1 MKVLSKILSV
11 VVGLTVINVWL
22 FRSGKS
28 TSYRGGDAS
37 NLMEEF
43 EVYGLG
49 DFFMTIGIIKVSLA
63 ILLLLSIYFNKL
75 RLISSIGIAFMMLV
89 AVYMHFSVGD
99 ELMKSMPASVM
110 LVSCLIFAY
119 STKNK
124 PSVWKSKCLLWQ
136 KLSFM

>member
-1 MKVLSKILSV
+1 MLTKISKVLSVI
-11 VVGLTVINVWL
+11 VGLTVINVWL

-49 DFFMTIGIIKVSLA
+49 DYFMTIGIIKVSLA
-63 ILLLLSIYFNKL
+63 VLLLLSIYFNKL
-75 RLISSIGIAFMMLV
+75 KLISSLGIAIMMLV

-99 ELMKSMPASVM
+99 ELIKSMPASVM
-110 LVSCLIFAY
+110 LLSCLIIAY
-119 STKNK
+119 STKKIN
-124 PSVWKSKCLLWQ
+124 
-136 KLSFM
+136 

>member
-1 MKVLSKILSV
+1 MLTKISKVLSVI
-11 VVGLTVINVWL
+11 VGLTVINVWL

-49 DFFMTIGIIKVSLA
+49 DSFMTIGIIKVSLA
-63 ILLLLSIYFNKL
+63 VLLLLSIYFNKL
-75 RLISSIGIAFMMLV
+75 KLISSLGIAIMMLV

-99 ELMKSMPASVM
+99 ELIKSMPASVM
-110 LVSCLIFAY
+110 LLSCLIIAY
-119 STKNK
+119 STKK
-124 PSVWKSKCLLWQ
+124 
-136 KLSFM
+136 

>member
-1 MKVLSKILSV
+1 MLTKISKVLSVI
-11 VVGLTVINVWL
+11 VGLTVINVWL

-49 DFFMTIGIIKVSLA
+49 DYFMTIGIIKVSLA
-63 ILLLLSIYFNKL
+63 VLLLLSIHFNKL
-75 RLISSIGIAFMMLV
+75 KLISSLGIAIMMLV

-99 ELMKSMPASVM
+99 ELIKSMPASVM
-110 LVSCLIFAY
+110 LLSCLIIAY
-119 STKNK
+119 STKK
-124 PSVWKSKCLLWQ
+124 
-136 KLSFM
+136 

>member
-1 MKVLSKILSV
+1 MKVLSNILSV

-28 TSYRGGDAS
+28 TSYRGGNAS

-49 DFFMTIGIIKVSLA
+49 DYFMTIGIIKVSLA
-63 ILLLLSIYFNKL
+63 VLLLLSIYFNKL
-75 RLISSIGIAFMMLV
+75 KLISSLGIAIMMLV

-99 ELMKSMPASVM
+99 ELVKSMPASVM
-110 LVSCLIFAY
+110 LVSCLIIAY
-119 STKNK
+119 STKK
-124 PSVWKSKCLLWQ
+124 
-136 KLSFM
+136 

>member
-1 MKVLSKILSV
+1 MLTKISKVLSVI
-11 VVGLTVINVWL
+11 VGLTVINVWL

-49 DFFMTIGIIKVSLA
+49 DYFITIGIIKVSLA
-63 ILLLLSIYFNKL
+63 VLLLLSIYFNKL
-75 RLISSIGIAFMMLV
+75 KLISSLGIGIMMLV

-99 ELMKSMPASVM
+99 ELIKSMPASVM
-110 LVSCLIFAY
+110 LLSCLIIAY
-119 STKNK
+119 STKK
-124 PSVWKSKCLLWQ
+124 
-136 KLSFM
+136 